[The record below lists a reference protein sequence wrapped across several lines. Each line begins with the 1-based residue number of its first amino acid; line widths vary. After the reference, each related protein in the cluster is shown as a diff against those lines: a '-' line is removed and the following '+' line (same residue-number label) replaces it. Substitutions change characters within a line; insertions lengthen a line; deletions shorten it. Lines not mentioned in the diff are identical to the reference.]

1 MIPIFSGP
9 NMHGPNLQRSEF
21 TGTHIALVVFNAKQY
36 GRGELF
42 VRGTKQRCHDVGW
55 KI

>member
-21 TGTHIALVVFNAKQY
+21 TGTHIALVVFKVTALLAGCNKMC
-36 GRGELF
+36 GN
-42 VRGTKQRCHDVGW
+42 
-55 KI
+55 